1 MGALPQHQYS
11 PASHHLSLIQEVVHD
26 DSQGEELLI
35 RSYKRSFNGF
45 AARLTDAEAQK
56 LSSRNDV
63 VSVFPSKKLRLQTTR
78 SWDFL
83 GFHQPTMIK
92 NLNSGRDIVVGV
104 LDTGIWPELPSFD
117 DRGLGPPPTKWKGV
131 CKGGHN
137 FTCNN
142 KVIGARY
149 YSTPRHSARDF
160 NGHGSHTASTAAGSV
175 VKDASFY
182 GVASGFARGG
192 LPSARIAAYA
202 VCHDEEC
209 PSPDLLAAFDDAI
222 ADGVDVISISI
233 SSDDGPESL
242 DEDPI
247 SIGSFHAANKGILT
261 AQSAGNSYATPGNTA
276 SVAPWLLS
284 VTASTIDRK
293 FESKVVLG
301 NKKIVAGS
309 SINGFTM
316 NNNMYPLVDGINV
329 TSSPACPKEAA
340 SVDSNLAKGKILL
353 CNSAEA
359 PVMALQT
366 HEAKGVIFNYE
377 GEEPDVQQVVSFP
390 STTLNP
396 KTFHAVEAYI
406 QSTTKP
412 VAKILTSD
420 TVRDPKAPVVAT
432 FSSRGPNSLITG
444 ILKPDISAPGVDILA
459 GWSPEASPSPS
470 MYDRRRGNF
479 NIVSGT
485 SMACPHVAGIAA
497 YVKSLYPNWS
507 ASAIK
512 SAIITTATPMRPRS
526 DEIIEA
532 EFAYGAGQLNPVN
545 ASNPGLVYETLPTDD
560 VKLLCNFGYD
570 TKRVRA
576 ITGDKTSTCTGR
588 PNPRAINDFNYP
600 SITAALPVKSVA
612 SFSIRFRRTVTNVGF
627 AKSIYKAQI
636 VGGKGLKIEVA
647 PRVLSFGS
655 LNEKMSF
662 NVTVSGGSA
671 EGNGYFA
678 SAALIWNDGK
688 HTVRSPI
695 VIYA

>member
-1 MGALPQHQYS
+1 
-11 PASHHLSLIQEVVHD
+11 
-26 DSQGEELLI
+26 
-35 RSYKRSFNGF
+35 
-45 AARLTDAEAQK
+45 
-56 LSSRNDV
+56 
-63 VSVFPSKKLRLQTTR
+63 
-78 SWDFL
+78 
-83 GFHQPTMIK
+83 
-92 NLNSGRDIVVGV
+92 
-104 LDTGIWPELPSFD
+104 
-117 DRGLGPPPTKWKGV
+117 
-131 CKGGHN
+131 
-137 FTCNN
+137 
-142 KVIGARY
+142 
-149 YSTPRHSARDF
+149 
-160 NGHGSHTASTAAGSV
+160 
-175 VKDASFY
+175 
-182 GVASGFARGG
+182 
-192 LPSARIAAYA
+192 
-202 VCHDEEC
+202 
-209 PSPDLLAAFDDAI
+209 
-222 ADGVDVISISI
+222 
-233 SSDDGPESL
+233 
-242 DEDPI
+242 
-247 SIGSFHAANKGILT
+247 
-261 AQSAGNSYATPGNTA
+261 
-276 SVAPWLLS
+276 
-284 VTASTIDRK
+284 
-293 FESKVVLG
+293 
-301 NKKIVAGS
+301 
-309 SINGFTM
+309 
-316 NNNMYPLVDGINV
+316 
-329 TSSPACPKEAA
+329 
-340 SVDSNLAKGKILL
+340 
-353 CNSAEA
+353 
-359 PVMALQT
+359 MALQT